1 MDFTDQALKMAGA
14 LSVVVALLL
23 GGGFL
28 VKRLF
33 GEGQCHLRKSML
45 RLLGGLRLG
54 QGKSIM
60 LVEVAGEVLVLGT
73 TTRDLTLLSRVT
85 DEARIEQL
93 KNSPVNGMSGVGL
106 FSTIHWK
113 PEESLTQRQ
122 QETT

>member
-33 GEGQCHLRKSML
+33 GEGQCQLRKSML

-73 TTRDLTLLSRVT
+73 TTRDLTLLTRVT

-93 KNSPVNGMSGVGL
+93 RHSPVNGMNRLGM
-106 FSTIHWK
+106 FSNIHWK
-113 PEESLTQRQ
+113 AEEPLIQRQ
-122 QETT
+122 QETN